1 MSLCE
6 MCLEGE
12 EEMGL
17 CAFFLYIEAFL
28 LLLVHVILERLKCGS
43 SWSLRIGISYIIH
56 MVSGF

>member
-1 MSLCE
+1 